1 MKSVESNEG
10 RIGGK
15 NSLYFSFIHYEY
27 IYKNQSNLPNKLQL
41 YMTSFLISYNSI
53 FKVDILI
60 GYNYI

>member
-27 IYKNQSNLPNKLQL
+27 IYIKTNP
-41 YMTSFLISYNSI
+41 TFLINYNSI
-53 FKVDILI
+53 
-60 GYNYI
+60 